1 MWTWVP
7 CHVVLIAT
15 ILCYIFIKCRE
26 SCCYT
31 VVAFLYDNLNSLNIR
46 NNYFIL
52 FYYQLCVDIFC
63 QDEKGIWNNK
73 SVLILLEYIIIQLM
87 RKNKQ
92 TIYISWLTQRWKQN
106 NMSYKNKLI
115 SYIVPFRINIT
126 LFQRIKAFLI
136 LTSYFTFLVSSY
148 LFRCSENSKLF
159 NCS

>member
-87 RKNKQ
+87 RKNIANNLHIMINTTLKTEQYELQEQ
-92 TIYISWLTQRWKQN
+92 TNIIYS
-106 NMSYKNKLI
+106 
-115 SYIVPFRINIT
+115 
-126 LFQRIKAFLI
+126 AF
-136 LTSYFTFLVSSY
+136 
-148 LFRCSENSKLF
+148 
-159 NCS
+159 